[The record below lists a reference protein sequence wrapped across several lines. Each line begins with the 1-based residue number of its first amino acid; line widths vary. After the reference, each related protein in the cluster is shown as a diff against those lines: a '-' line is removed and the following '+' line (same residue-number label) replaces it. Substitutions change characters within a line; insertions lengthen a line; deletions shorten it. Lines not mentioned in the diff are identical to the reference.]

1 MPTDVIMPAL
11 GVAQEKGTLLK
22 WLKSEGES
30 VKKGEPLMEI
40 ETDKATLE
48 IEAPASGILAS
59 VTAAAGDE
67 IPVGNRIAVIL
78 VEGENPKIAAAGKE
92 NPPLSPFSKGE
103 SILPESAKSSSERD
117 TKMTVSGQNLS
128 VSPFEKGG
136 SKGDF
141 PNRILASPA
150 ARRIAK
156 ERGIDL
162 ASVIG
167 SGPEGAVLALD
178 LERAPL
184 ETSSEAGQ
192 SVLTNQTMPLSS
204 MRRIIAERMTK
215 SKQTVPHFYLSMEV
229 DMTEIT
235 RGRTAAKEKP
245 ETVIPSINDYIVK
258 ASALALREFPALNA
272 AYTEHGIEIHPEIN
286 IGIAVALDEGLV
298 VPVIRNADRRS
309 LPEIARAARDLG
321 TKAQT
326 KKLTPL
332 DYEDG
337 TFTVSNLGM
346 FGVDT
351 FVAIINPPQ
360 AAILAVGRVAPR
372 VVAYGEGIAIRQM
385 MTICIS
391 ADHRVVDGATAAR
404 FLQRVKSLLEE
415 SQQ

>member
-92 NPPLSPFSKGE
+92 NPPLSPFEKAG
-103 SILPESAKSSSERD
+103 SILPKSAESVSERD
-117 TKMTVSGQNLS
+117 TKTTVSGQNLS
-128 VSPFEKGG
+128 VSPFEKGE

-184 ETSSEAGQ
+184 ETSSEA
-192 SVLTNQTMPLSS
+192 
-204 MRRIIAERMTK
+204 
-215 SKQTVPHFYLSMEV
+215 
-229 DMTEIT
+229 
-235 RGRTAAKEKP
+235 
-245 ETVIPSINDYIVK
+245 
-258 ASALALREFPALNA
+258 
-272 AYTEHGIEIHPEIN
+272 
-286 IGIAVALDEGLV
+286 
-298 VPVIRNADRRS
+298 
-309 LPEIARAARDLG
+309 
-321 TKAQT
+321 
-326 KKLTPL
+326 
-332 DYEDG
+332 
-337 TFTVSNLGM
+337 
-346 FGVDT
+346 
-351 FVAIINPPQ
+351 
-360 AAILAVGRVAPR
+360 
-372 VVAYGEGIAIRQM
+372 
-385 MTICIS
+385 
-391 ADHRVVDGATAAR
+391 
-404 FLQRVKSLLEE
+404 
-415 SQQ
+415 